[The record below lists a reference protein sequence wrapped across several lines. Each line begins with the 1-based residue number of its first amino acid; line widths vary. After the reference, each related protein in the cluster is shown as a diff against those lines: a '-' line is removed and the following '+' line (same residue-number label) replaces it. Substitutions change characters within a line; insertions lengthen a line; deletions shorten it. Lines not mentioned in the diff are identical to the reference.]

1 MPDADELFYRWSVPD
16 SRKRGGRRTL
26 RWEMTEQNA
35 AEWAASNGVNL
46 EKMEG
51 SGRARNSLGF
61 DQWTGK
67 LQGGEW
73 PK

>member
-1 MPDADELFYRWSVPD
+1 MPDADEIYYRWSVPD
-16 SRKRGGRRTL
+16 PRKRGGRRIP
-26 RWEMTEQNA
+26 RWEMTEQSA
-35 AEWAASNGVNL
+35 AEWAARNGVQI
-46 EKMEG
+46 EKVQG
-51 SGRARNSLGF
+51 SGTTRNALGF